1 MKNPPECVCVHA
13 RVSEGRKWSL
23 TNARWGSMST
33 VAGLAE
39 AGGHW
44 RKSTP
49 IPCRADSV
57 SSISVRVSAKNTHTD
72 TATHTHTHTPMHRD
86 TYVGYP
92 QVHVWTRG
100 LACQTCAQTRAS
112 KHTWPAISHTQWV
125 HRNRWSIRK
134 ASGITS
140 TCDFVA
146 LSWETIVK
154 QNDSSKC
161 HDPFLFIS

>member
-1 MKNPPECVCVHA
+1 MCAC
-13 RVSEGRKWSL
+13 VSEGRKWSL
-23 TNARWGSMST
+23 TNARWGSVST

-39 AGGHW
+39 VGGHW

-72 TATHTHTHTPMHRD
+72 THTHAPMHRD

-92 QVHVWTRG
+92 QVHVWTCRP
-100 LACQTCAQTRAS
+100 ACQTCAQTQAS
-112 KHTWPAISHTQWV
+112 KHAWPVISHTQWA
-125 HRNRWSIRK
+125 HTNRWSIRK

-140 TCDFVA
+140 TCDFFA
-146 LSWETIVK
+146 LSWETIAK